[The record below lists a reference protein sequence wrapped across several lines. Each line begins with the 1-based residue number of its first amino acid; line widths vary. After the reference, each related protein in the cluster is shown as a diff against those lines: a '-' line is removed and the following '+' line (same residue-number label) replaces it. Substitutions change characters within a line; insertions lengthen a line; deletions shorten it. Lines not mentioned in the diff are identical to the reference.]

1 MLLGFR
7 SCSVE
12 DRALSSWVALAI
24 AADSEVPVAE
34 PSSERFRV
42 WGLRFI
48 GFKVEGL
55 GLTMNEPALGSDAK
69 LTRATTPP
77 AVFVFHPV
85 YEYSY

>member
-7 SCSVE
+7 SCSFE

-42 WGLRFI
+42 L
-48 GFKVEGL
+48 GFKV
-55 GLTMNEPALGSDAK
+55 
-69 LTRATTPP
+69 
-77 AVFVFHPV
+77 
-85 YEYSY
+85 